1 MTHYWFCGV
10 CESTVVDR
18 SGDTCVRCRATI
30 DALTDPI
37 TRPPLTMRAPLGVRI
52 LRWLNGWTVA

>member
-10 CESTVVDR
+10 CASNIVPR
-18 SGDTCVRCRATI
+18 PGATCGLCKGTI

-37 TRPPLTMRAPLGVRI
+37 TLTPTTKAAPLGVRI
-52 LRWLNGWTVA
+52 LRWIHGRNVA